1 MFTELVELLRKL
13 HETFIALAA
22 QLHQVH
28 EAVKVRGT
36 NAICTHIIE
45 IIMCYQYIAQIL
57 NLLLLQFISVNKD
70 LFATI
75 TSQFTWGKLV
85 SGNYFFLAIEPLFVI
100 FNTYIR
106 LNEGM
111 HDNKYSG

>member
-28 EAVKVRGT
+28 EAVKVQGT
-36 NAICTHIIE
+36 NAICTHNIE

-57 NLLLLQFISVNKD
+57 NLLSLKFISVNKD
-70 LFATI
+70 LFVTI
-75 TSQFTWGKLV
+75 PSQFTWGKLV
-85 SGNYFFLAIEPLFVI
+85 SVN
-100 FNTYIR
+100 
-106 LNEGM
+106 
-111 HDNKYSG
+111 

>member
-57 NLLLLQFISVNKD
+57 NLLLLKFISVNKD
-70 LFATI
+70 LFVTI
-75 TSQFTWGKLV
+75 TSQFTGANWLAATK
-85 SGNYFFLAIEPLFVI
+85 FFWQLSPCL
-100 FNTYIR
+100 
-106 LNEGM
+106 L
-111 HDNKYSG
+111 S